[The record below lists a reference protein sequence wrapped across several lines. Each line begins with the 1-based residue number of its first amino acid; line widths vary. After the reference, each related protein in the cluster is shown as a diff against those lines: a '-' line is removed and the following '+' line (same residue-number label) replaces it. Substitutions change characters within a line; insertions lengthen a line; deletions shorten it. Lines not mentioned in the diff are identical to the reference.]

1 MPYKGYKDKE
11 LGWVEQKLSSADHLR
26 IFYGAV
32 RDDRERYLRLL
43 DSLREFGVNEQSIQ
57 KLKSSKAKTLLKLWY
72 VPLAELDDFPY
83 ESTISDAFRQLQKKI
98 GIKNPVRFPTTVPS
112 EVRRLYGDCE
122 ELAFPL

>member
-1 MPYKGYKDKE
+1 M
-11 LGWVEQKLSSADHLR
+11 
-26 IFYGAV
+26 